1 MYNETELNEI
11 MNTLL
16 CYNDYNSLT
25 QALKDAAA
33 AKKAEE
39 EAKNHE
45 TRLNETRKEFI
56 SALINYLTAIEPK
69 IAEDNETLDVQ
80 DLEEALKMVEEVYAS
95 LKQIAPS
102 IKLSDLSSDELTALM
117 KTILG

>member
-16 CYNDYNSLT
+16 CYHDYNSLT
-25 QALKDAAA
+25 QALENAAT

-39 EAKNHE
+39 EAKNRE
-45 TRLNETRKEFI
+45 TRLNNTRKEFI

-69 IAEDNETLDVQ
+69 IAEENETLDIQ
-80 DLEEALKMVEEVYAS
+80 DLEEALKMVEETYAS
-95 LKQIAPS
+95 LKQLAPS
-102 IKLSDLSSDELTALM
+102 IKLSELSADELTALI